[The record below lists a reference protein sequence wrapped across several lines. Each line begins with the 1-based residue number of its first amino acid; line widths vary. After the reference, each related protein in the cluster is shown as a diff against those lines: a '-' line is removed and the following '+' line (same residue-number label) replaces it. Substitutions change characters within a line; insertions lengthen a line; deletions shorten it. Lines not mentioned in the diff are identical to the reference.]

1 MRIAFPVFGG
11 MTGRSKST
19 WQVWLLIQSVELVG
33 SAFVGSVVALF
44 ISSISSFPLLLLLLA
59 VGFCCRCRGGHRIT
73 HTVLGEKR
81 NDGLTD

>member
-19 WQVWLLIQSVELVG
+19 WQVWLVIQSVEFVG

-44 ISSISSFPLLLLLLA
+44 ISSVSSFPLLLLLLV
-59 VGFCCRCRGGHRIT
+59 VGFCCRCRGRRRIA

-81 NDGLTD
+81 DDGLTD